1 MSLIVM
7 VMSASPAWLY
17 TYVGIF
23 APFELSTKV
32 RLARVDGDEIR
43 VQREDAFDVRVE

>member
-1 MSLIVM
+1 MFVHIRRDLC
-7 VMSASPAWLY
+7 
-17 TYVGIF
+17 
-23 APFELSTKV
+23 PFELSTKV